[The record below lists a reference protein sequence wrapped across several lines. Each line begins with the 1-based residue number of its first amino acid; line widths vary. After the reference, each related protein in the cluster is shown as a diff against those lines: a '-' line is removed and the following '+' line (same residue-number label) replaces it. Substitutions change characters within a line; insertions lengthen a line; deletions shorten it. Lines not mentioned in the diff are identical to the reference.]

1 MRLRSALV
9 CTRRSVPF
17 SNQNRS
23 SRLMLLCQ
31 RERLVSGDLVLPG
44 GLIGVHGS
52 VDHIDK
58 VAFEDASGATGTFGG
73 LLAGDE
79 FLRGR
84 AEAFLHDGGRIEN
97 AVEAAVASP
106 VKAVTFVVGG
116 IDRDWSAAGVAGQF
130 GRTRKPCDVTD
141 FGE

>member
-1 MRLRSALV
+1 
-9 CTRRSVPF
+9 
-17 SNQNRS
+17 
-23 SRLMLLCQ
+23 MLLCQ

-106 VKAVTFVVGG
+106 VKGG
-116 IDRDWSAAGVAGQF
+116 
-130 GRTRKPCDVTD
+130 DVRCRRNRPGLERSRCSGPVWPNSKTV
-141 FGE
+141 